1 MTRTLEK
8 RLKILI
14 ILSHTFLGMGLL
26 FLQIY
31 HVRTV
36 FEVKTNF
43 SHLSKLERETL
54 FSSEHGLYYSF
65 YKRLAE
71 AKSFSGGLER
81 LIHDNLT
88 EYPSTINSIHKFH
101 IYPEILAAFLYKQYV
116 NLTSYMGVSSRT
128 CWTSLRSHEMTS
140 HMNCES
146 LGEPIQFYLE
156 FIWWT
161 AGLTVFFLYLFGT
174 YLSNHVFSGIATVIY
189 YFVLHEHASRVA
201 EFPLARENFAILFIV
216 WQMFYLTMCIA
227 RLNIKTIIKLAL
239 LTAAAHMSWQFS
251 AAIFA
256 TQTIVIFVMVEL
268 EWLPQEF
275 VLNYSL
281 AHVLANISCY
291 YAMFGNRYFFL
302 SINHSLIV
310 ALIFFLLFRNMERGE
325 VQMSKPKRFLHD
337 LCFFISITYFV
348 SDITDRMSASSRK
361 DSSEDINGHFINLF
375 LTKFGLKLPNLV
387 ELLYLCNSSYAF
399 LDTDTIVQYVTVFA
413 PKIVPVLLTLFAVKF
428 CLGRKRGQR
437 PGAEA
442 IERAKN
448 YVTEDFMEENLVT
461 MENLS
466 NPKTT
471 AELKACLDL
480 LEKCDYDYERYKIE
494 KAKINPKNE
503 EKKMF
508 LWDVE
513 KLKSEGKRNSGE
525 TGAKKA
531 TAKSKMPEEEPK
543 TKPDTPAKPPGT
555 QLDTFY
561 VYNLLQAMFFLY
573 FALTV
578 AKLKFILTP
587 FICLNAAS
595 LPPRRWFLDRTIRIY
610 WVLTL
615 IPLISSI
622 IYPGLRNMQ
631 EQYSPTSVDN
641 YELEELLEWINHNTE
656 TNAVFAGPMDITPMV
671 LVATKRPIVNH
682 PHTEF
687 LDMKERTRIVYAI
700 YGKQQSAE
708 IYNELAKLKVQYVI
722 LSRKDCFLYTRHPEQ
737 TPAKQARK
745 DKKIW
750 DYLIPEAKN
759 NPRFCADL
767 FQASVPNFLKA
778 FINKKFLILQIF
790 STVQLELNR
799 KKVII

>member
-1 MTRTLEK
+1 M
-8 RLKILI
+8 
-14 ILSHTFLGMGLL
+14 
-26 FLQIY
+26 
-31 HVRTV
+31 
-36 FEVKTNF
+36 
-43 SHLSKLERETL
+43 
-54 FSSEHGLYYSF
+54 
-65 YKRLAE
+65 
-71 AKSFSGGLER
+71 
-81 LIHDNLT
+81 
-88 EYPSTINSIHKFH
+88 
-101 IYPEILAAFLYKQYV
+101 
-116 NLTSYMGVSSRT
+116 
-128 CWTSLRSHEMTS
+128 
-140 HMNCES
+140 
-146 LGEPIQFYLE
+146 
-156 FIWWT
+156 
-161 AGLTVFFLYLFGT
+161 
-174 YLSNHVFSGIATVIY
+174 
-189 YFVLHEHASRVA
+189 
-201 EFPLARENFAILFIV
+201 ARENFATLFIV

-227 RLNIKTIIKLAL
+227 RLSVKTAKWNATKILTQNYIMIIKLSL
-239 LTAAAHMSWQFS
+239 LTAAAHMCWQFS

-256 TQTIVIFVMVEL
+256 TQTIVIFVLVEL
-268 EWLPQEF
+268 EWLPQDF

-291 YAMFGNRYFFL
+291 YGMFGNRYFFL

-325 VQMSKPKRFLHD
+325 VQMSKPKRFIHD

-348 SDITDRMSASSRK
+348 SDITDRMSVSSRK

-399 LDTDTIVQYVTVFA
+399 LDTETLVQYITVFS
-413 PKIVPVLLTLFAVKF
+413 PKLVPVTLTFFAVKF
-428 CLGRKRGQR
+428 YLGRRKKR
-437 PGAEA
+437 PEAEA

-461 MENLS
+461 LQNLS

-471 AELKACLDL
+471 AELKNCLDL

-494 KAKINPKNE
+494 KAKINPKSE
-503 EKKMF
+503 EKKSF
-508 LWDVE
+508 LYDVE
-513 KLKSEGKRNSGE
+513 KLRNEGKRNTAGE
-525 TGAKKA
+525 GKKA
-531 TAKSKMPEEEPK
+531 QSAKSGSK
-543 TKPDTPAKPPGT
+543 AKFQDAHAQEKVENPT
-555 QLDTFY
+555 EKSTSKQLETFY
-561 VYNLLQAMFFLY
+561 LYNLLQALFFFY
-573 FALTV
+573 FALAV

-587 FICLNAAS
+587 FICLNAAI
-595 LPPRRWFLDRTIRIY
+595 LPPRRWFLDSTIRIY

-615 IPLISSI
+615 MPLLSSI
-622 IYPGLRNMQ
+622 VYPGLRNMQ
-631 EQYSPTSVDN
+631 EQYSPASVDN

-722 LSRKDCFLYTRHPEQ
+722 LSRRDCFLYTSNGC
-737 TPAKQARK
+737 KMS
-745 DKKIW
+745 DIW
-750 DYLIPEAKN
+750 DFLIPEAKN

-799 KKVII
+799 KKIII

>member
-1 MTRTLEK
+1 MAQTIDK
-8 RLKILI
+8 RVQILV
-14 ILSHTFLGMGLL
+14 ILSHTFIGMGLF

-43 SHLSKLERETL
+43 SHLSKLEREAL
-54 FSSEHGLYYSF
+54 FTSEHGLYYSF

-71 AKSFSGGLER
+71 AKSFAGGLEK

-101 IYPEILAAFLYKQYV
+101 IYPEILAAFLYKQYL
-116 NLTSYMGVSSRT
+116 NITAYMGGAGSSKT
-128 CWTSLRSHEMTS
+128 CWTSLRSHEMTP
-140 HMNCES
+140 HMNCEG
-146 LGEPIQFYLE
+146 LEEPVHFYLE

-174 YLSNHVFSGIATVIY
+174 YMSNHVFSGIATVIY
-189 YFVLHEHASRVA
+189 YFVLHENASRVA

-227 RLNIKTIIKLAL
+227 RLSVGCIYILMFLQIIKLAL
-239 LTAAAHMSWQFS
+239 LTAAAHMCWQFS

-275 VLNYSL
+275 VLNYAL

-325 VQMSKPKRFLHD
+325 VQMSRPKRFLHD

-348 SDITDRMSASSRK
+348 SDITDRMSVSSRK
-361 DSSEDINGHFINLF
+361 DASEDINGHFINLF

-399 LDTDTIVQYVTVFA
+399 LDTDTIVQYITVFA
-413 PKIVPVLLTLFAVKF
+413 PKIVPVLLMLCAVKL
-428 CLGRKRGQR
+428 CLGRRR
-437 PGAEA
+437 NRRLEAEA

-461 MENLS
+461 LQNLS

-471 AELKACLDL
+471 AELKSCLDL

-494 KAKINPKNE
+494 KAKIKPKSE
-503 EKKMF
+503 ERNKF

-513 KLKSEGKRNSGE
+513 KLKSEGKKASGE
-525 TGAKKA
+525 AKKSSGAKRK
-531 TAKSKMPEEEPK
+531 TPEEKTDPVQPPK
-543 TKPDTPAKPPGT
+543 PSTT
-555 QLDTFY
+555 QLETFCL
-561 VYNLLQAMFFLY
+561 YNLLQALFFLY
-573 FALTV
+573 FALAV

-587 FICLNAAS
+587 FICLNAAT
-595 LPPRRWFLDRTIRIY
+595 LPPRRWFFDGTIRIY
-610 WVLTL
+610 WALTL
-615 IPLISSI
+615 IPLLSSI
-622 IYPGLRNMQ
+622 VYPGLRNMQ
-631 EQYSPTSVDN
+631 GQYSPANPDN

-687 LDMKERTRIVYAI
+687 QDMKERTRIVYGI
-700 YGKQQSAE
+700 YGKQQSVE

-722 LSRKDCFLYTRHPEQ
+722 LARKDCFLYTSNGCKMSE
-737 TPAKQARK
+737 
-745 DKKIW
+745 IW

-799 KKVII
+799 KKIII

>member
-1 MTRTLEK
+1 MVNLLDK
-8 RLKILI
+8 KHRLLIL
-14 ILSHTFLGMGLL
+14 LSHVLIGMG
-26 FLQIY
+26 FFFVQIY

-36 FEVKTNF
+36 FESKTNF
-43 SHLSKLERETL
+43 SELSRLERETL
-54 FSSEHGLYYSF
+54 FTSEHSLYYSF

-71 AKSFSGGLER
+71 AKSFARGLET
-81 LIHDNLT
+81 LINDNLT

-101 IYPEILAAFLYKQYV
+101 IYPEILAAFLYKQYKNV
-116 NLTSYMGVSSRT
+116 TMYTGITSKV
-128 CWTSLRSHEMTS
+128 CWTRGGDV
-140 HMNCES
+140 NCEGM
-146 LGEPIQFYLE
+146 GEPINFYLE

-161 AGLTVFFLYLFGT
+161 SGMTIFFLYLFGT

-189 YFVLHEHASRVA
+189 YFVLHENATRVS
-201 EFPLARENFAILFIV
+201 EFPFARENFAILFIV
-216 WQMFYLTMCIA
+216 WQIFYLTMCIA
-227 RLNIKTIIKLAL
+227 RLNIKKTTKILTENYIMIVKLSL
-239 LTAAAHMSWQFS
+239 LTTAAHMCWQFS

-275 VLNYSL
+275 VLNYALS
-281 AHVLANISCY
+281 HVLANISCY

-348 SDITDRMSASSRK
+348 SDITDRLSGSSRK
-361 DSSEDINGHFINLF
+361 DSSEDINGHYINLF
-375 LTKFGLKLPNLV
+375 LTKFGLKMPNLV
-387 ELLYLCNSSYAF
+387 ELLYLCNSMYAF
-399 LDTDTIVQYVTVFA
+399 LDLDTIIQYSLEA
-413 PKIVPVLLTLFAVKF
+413 D
-428 CLGRKRGQR
+428 
-437 PGAEA
+437 A

-448 YVTEDFMEENLVT
+448 YVTEDFMEENLIT
-461 MENLS
+461 LQNLS

-471 AELKACLDL
+471 AELRNHLNL
-480 LEKCDYDYERYKIE
+480 LHKCDYDYERYKVE
-494 KAKINPKNE
+494 KVKLNPKSE

-508 LWDVE
+508 LSDVE
-513 KLKSEGKRNSGE
+513 KLRNESKRNAAE
-525 TGAKKA
+525 AKKS
-531 TAKSKMPEEEPK
+531 TRKSKSTSDDEPTPPPKPESVRVTQK
-543 TKPDTPAKPPGT
+543 TTT
-555 QLDTFY
+555 DTFY
-561 VYNLLQAMFFLY
+561 IYISMQVIFFLY
-573 FALTV
+573 LAIVV
-578 AKLKFILTP
+578 AKLKFVLTS
-587 FICLNAAS
+587 FVCLSAAT
-595 LPPRRWFLDRTIRIY
+595 LPPRRWFLNGRTTLY
-610 WVLTL
+610 WVLTVL
-615 IPLISSI
+615 PLLSSV
-622 IYPGLRNMQ
+622 IYPGLKNIQ
-631 EQYSPTSVDN
+631 HQYSSTPVDN
-641 YELEELLEWINHNTE
+641 YELEELLKWINHNTE

-671 LVATKRPIVNH
+671 LVSTLRPIVNH

-722 LSRKDCFLYTRHPEQ
+722 LSRKDCFHYTSNGCKMSE
-737 TPAKQARK
+737 
-745 DKKIW
+745 IW

-790 STVQLELNR
+790 STVQLELNNR
-799 KKVII
+799 KQVTI